1 MPDCPRAISFGD
13 LVARVYIISMN
24 ARGLRERIAFDPIR
38 AIPLRF
44 RCAQGRIRQTI
55 QKNFLMPFLRDPA
68 HDSTLITRC
77 RREKK
82 NVRRRAPLDFISR
95 KKSAIHK
102 GFLHFVKKY
111 SEKSR

>member
-1 MPDCPRAISFGD
+1 MPDCPRAISFCD

-44 RCAQGRIRQTI
+44 RCAQGRIRRTI

-68 HDSTLITRC
+68 RDSALIVRC
-77 RREKK
+77 RRE
-82 NVRRRAPLDFISR
+82 RRTFVVARRSILFHARKPRFTRAFCIS
-95 KKSAIHK
+95 
-102 GFLHFVKKY
+102 
-111 SEKSR
+111 